1 MGALPG
7 MSSDTVRV
15 RPGEMSVIAWRS
27 VGHKNE
33 APSTERAYS
42 HSHFVFAGALAPLI
56 ASRNHR
62 SDPVGVDRR
71 EGTASLIGIGRRVE

>member
-1 MGALPG
+1 

-15 RPGEMSVIAWRS
+15 RPGEMGVIAWRS

-42 HSHFVFAGALAPLI
+42 HPHFMFAGALAPLI
-56 ASRNHR
+56 ASRNRRR
-62 SDPVGVDRR
+62 SSAGVDRR
-71 EGTASLIGIGRRVE
+71 EGTASL